1 MIRMNKIKAFF
12 RLTRWSNL
20 LMITIMMLLVY
31 YCLMSPLIVSGI
43 VSVMPSPPAFLLLL
57 ISLIFIV
64 AGGYVINDFFDV
76 EIDKLNKPDK
86 LIVTKEF
93 TEKETKI
100 SYIMLTTIGLASG
113 LVSSLMIEKSDFL
126 TLFALLSLLVA
137 LLYSYSSTYKK
148 KFFVGNLIVSLSVA
162 FAVFLPWLFEML
174 YLSDNLL
181 ILSASKELMMGVLP
195 SVLIYT
201 AFAFLMTL
209 IREIIKDAED
219 YKGDSVTRCRT
230 IPIVLGINK
239 TKTILYIMISI
250 LFLVLSYYS
259 FTLFNSKLYVAFVM
273 MLIIVVC
280 SILLLVKIYK
290 ADVKNDFH
298 FLSSLSKVM
307 MLIGILS
314 MLFI

>member
-1 MIRMNKIKAFF
+1 
-12 RLTRWSNL
+12 
-20 LMITIMMLLVY
+20 
-31 YCLMSPLIVSGI
+31 MSPLFVSGI
-43 VSVMPSPPAFLLLL
+43 ASVIPSPPAFLLLL
-57 ISLIFIV
+57 ISLVFIV
-64 AGGYVINDFFDV
+64 AGGYVINDLFDV

-86 LIVTKEF
+86 LIVTKNF

-113 LVSSLMIEKSDFL
+113 LVSSLMIEKNDFL

-162 FAVFLPWLFEML
+162 FAVFLPWLFELL

-181 ILSASKELMMGVLP
+181 VLSASKELMMGVLP
-195 SVLIYT
+195 FVLIYT

-239 TKTILYIMISI
+239 TKTILCIMVVALMLL
-250 LFLVLSYYS
+250 LFYYS
-259 FTLFNSKLYVAFVM
+259 FILFNLKLYVAFAM
-273 MLIIVVC
+273 MLLIVVC
-280 SILLLVKIYK
+280 SIFLLVKIYK

-298 FLSSLSKVM
+298 FLSGLSKIM

>member
-1 MIRMNKIKAFF
+1 MNRIKAFF

-20 LMITIMMLLVY
+20 LMIAIMMLLVN
-31 YCLMSPLIVSGI
+31 YCLMSPLLTSGI
-43 VSVMPSPPAFLLLL
+43 VSVTPSPPAFLLLL

-64 AGGYVINDFFDV
+64 AGGYVINDLFDI

-86 LIVTKEF
+86 LIVTNVF

-126 TLFALLSLLVA
+126 TLFALLILLVA

-162 FAVFLPWLFEML
+162 FAVFLPWLFELL

-181 ILSASKELMMGVLP
+181 VLSASKELMMGILP
-195 SVLIYT
+195 FVLIYT
-201 AFAFLMTL
+201 VFAFLMTL

-239 TKTILYIMISI
+239 TKTILYIMVAVLMSLLFYYGFI
-250 LFLVLSYYS
+250 LFNL
-259 FTLFNSKLYVAFVM
+259 KLYVAFAM
-273 MLIIVVC
+273 MLLIVVC

-298 FLSSLSKVM
+298 FLSSLSKIM

>member
-1 MIRMNKIKAFF
+1 MNKIKAFF
-12 RLTRWSNL
+12 KLTRWSNL
-20 LMITIMMLLVY
+20 LMIAIMMLIVY
-31 YCLMSPLIVSGI
+31 YCLMSPLFVSGI
-43 VSVMPSPPAFLLLL
+43 ASVMPSPPAFLLLL
-57 ISLIFIV
+57 ISLVFIV
-64 AGGYVINDFFDV
+64 AGGYVINDLFDV

-86 LIVTKEF
+86 LIVTKNF

-113 LVSSLMIEKSDFL
+113 LVSSLMIEKNDFL

-162 FAVFLPWLFEML
+162 FAVFLPWLFELL

-181 ILSASKELMMGVLP
+181 VLSASKELMMGVLP
-195 SVLIYT
+195 FVLIYT

-239 TKTILYIMISI
+239 TKTILCIMVVALMLL
-250 LFLVLSYYS
+250 LFYYS
-259 FTLFNSKLYVAFVM
+259 FILFNLKLYVAFAM
-273 MLIIVVC
+273 MLLIVVC
-280 SILLLVKIYK
+280 SIFLLVKIYK

-298 FLSSLSKVM
+298 FMSGLSKIM

>member
-12 RLTRWSNL
+12 KLTRWSNL
-20 LMITIMMLLVY
+20 LMIAIMMLLVY
-31 YCLMSPLIVSGI
+31 YCLMSPLFVSGI
-43 VSVMPSPPAFLLLL
+43 ASVMPSPPAFQLLL

-64 AGGYVINDFFDV
+64 AGGYVINDLFDV

-86 LIVTKEF
+86 LIVTRNF

-113 LVSSLMIEKSDFL
+113 LVSSLMIEKNDFL
-126 TLFALLSLLVA
+126 TLFALLTLLVA

-162 FAVFLPWLFEML
+162 FAVFLPWLFELL
-174 YLSDNLL
+174 YLSDNILV
-181 ILSASKELMMGVLP
+181 LSASKELMMGVLP
-195 SVLIYT
+195 FVLIYT

-239 TKTILYIMISI
+239 TKTILYIMITILMSVLLYYNYI
-250 LFLVLSYYS
+250 LFNL
-259 FTLFNSKLYVAFVM
+259 KLYVAFAM
-273 MLIIVVC
+273 MLLIVVC
-280 SILLLVKIYK
+280 SIFLLVKIYK

-298 FLSSLSKVM
+298 FLSGLSKVM

>member
-12 RLTRWSNL
+12 KLTRWSNL
-20 LMITIMMLLVY
+20 LMIAIMMLIVY
-31 YCLMSPLIVSGI
+31 YCLMSPLFVSGI
-43 VSVMPSPPAFLLLL
+43 ASVMPSPPAFLLLL

-64 AGGYVINDFFDV
+64 AGGYVINDLFDV
-76 EIDKLNKPDK
+76 DIDKLNKPDK
-86 LIVTKEF
+86 YIVTKIF

-113 LVSSLMIEKSDFL
+113 LVSSLMIEKNDFL

-181 ILSASKELMMGVLP
+181 ILSASKELMMGILP
-195 SVLIYT
+195 FVLIYT

-219 YKGDSVTRCRT
+219 YKGDSVTHCRT
-230 IPIVLGINK
+230 IPIVLGVNK
-239 TKTILYIMISI
+239 TKTILYIMIAILMSVLLYYNYI
-250 LFLVLSYYS
+250 LFNL
-259 FTLFNSKLYVAFVM
+259 KLYIAFAM

>member
-12 RLTRWSNL
+12 KLTRWSNL
-20 LMITIMMLLVY
+20 LMIAIMMLIVY
-31 YCLMSPLIVSGI
+31 YCLMSPLFVSGI
-43 VSVMPSPPAFLLLL
+43 ASVMPSPPAFLLLL
-57 ISLIFIV
+57 ISLVFIV
-64 AGGYVINDFFDV
+64 AGGYVINDLFDV

-86 LIVTKEF
+86 LIVTKNF

-113 LVSSLMIEKSDFL
+113 LVSSLMIEKNDFL

-162 FAVFLPWLFEML
+162 FAVFLPWLFELL

-181 ILSASKELMMGVLP
+181 VLSASKELMMGVLP
-195 SVLIYT
+195 FVLIYT

-239 TKTILYIMISI
+239 TKTILCIMVVALMLL
-250 LFLVLSYYS
+250 LFYYS
-259 FTLFNSKLYVAFVM
+259 FILFNLKLYVAFAM
-273 MLIIVVC
+273 MLLIVVC
-280 SILLLVKIYK
+280 SIFLLVKIYK

-298 FLSSLSKVM
+298 FMSGLSKIM

>member
-1 MIRMNKIKAFF
+1 MVRMNKIKAFF
-12 RLTRWSNL
+12 KLTRWSNL
-20 LMITIMMLLVY
+20 LMIAIMMLIVY
-31 YCLMSPLIVSGI
+31 YCLMSPLFVSGI
-43 VSVMPSPPAFLLLL
+43 ASVMPSPPAFLLLL
-57 ISLIFIV
+57 ISLVFIV
-64 AGGYVINDFFDV
+64 AGGYVINDLFDV

-86 LIVTKEF
+86 LIVTKNF

-100 SYIMLTTIGLASG
+100 SYIMLTTIGLATG
-113 LVSSLMIEKSDFL
+113 LASSLMIEKSDFL
-126 TLFALLSLLVA
+126 TLFALLTLLVA

-162 FAVFLPWLFEML
+162 FAVFLPWLFELL

-181 ILSASKELMMGVLP
+181 VLSASKELMMGVLP
-195 SVLIYT
+195 FVLIYT

-239 TKTILYIMISI
+239 TKTILCIMVVALMLL
-250 LFLVLSYYS
+250 LFYYS
-259 FTLFNSKLYVAFVM
+259 FILFNLKLYVAFAM
-273 MLIIVVC
+273 MLLIVVC
-280 SILLLVKIYK
+280 SISLLVKIYK

-298 FLSSLSKVM
+298 FLSGLSKIM

>member
-1 MIRMNKIKAFF
+1 
-12 RLTRWSNL
+12 
-20 LMITIMMLLVY
+20 
-31 YCLMSPLIVSGI
+31 MSPLFVSGI
-43 VSVMPSPPAFLLLL
+43 ASVMPSPPAFLLLL

-64 AGGYVINDFFDV
+64 AGGYVINDLFDV
-76 EIDKLNKPDK
+76 DIDKLNKPDK
-86 LIVTKEF
+86 YIVTKIF

-162 FAVFLPWLFEML
+162 FAVFLPWLFELL

-181 ILSASKELMMGVLP
+181 ILSASKELMMGILP
-195 SVLIYT
+195 FVLIYT

-219 YKGDSVTRCRT
+219 YKGDSETRCRT

-239 TKTILYIMISI
+239 TKTILCIMVVALMLL
-250 LFLVLSYYS
+250 LFYYS
-259 FTLFNSKLYVAFVM
+259 FILFNLKLYVAFAM
-273 MLIIVVC
+273 MLLIVVC
-280 SILLLVKIYK
+280 SIFLLVKIYK

-298 FLSSLSKVM
+298 FMSGLSKIM